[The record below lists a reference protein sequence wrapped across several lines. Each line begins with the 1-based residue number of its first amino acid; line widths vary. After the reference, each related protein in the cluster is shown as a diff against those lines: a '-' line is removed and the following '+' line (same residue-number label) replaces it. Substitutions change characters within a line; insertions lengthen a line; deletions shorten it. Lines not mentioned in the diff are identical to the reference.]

1 VKACGSVLT
10 NYCWKEDD
18 AAASLHQALQ
28 AGLSPD
34 QIYLGIDVW
43 AQNTTKL
50 AHPRVTYPEY
60 GGGGTNTGVAVAK
73 LAELGL
79 SAGIFAPAWT
89 FEHFPGHGRD
99 MEATV
104 WDGEDLPDDTDCSC
118 GDCHKR
124 HQPNKTAPITSFAK
138 GHNAGSETFFF
149 TDFSRAFGSHS
160 NEEEDILYGG
170 SPLHAQVGSQSIL
183 PLRTESLGML
193 SPLLHKIEYVGGQSK
208 LVIEARNLPA
218 SAVKKDLSSTDHS
231 WGIPLFRLD
240 MPIDGSLRLRISY
253 RDLSKRPQGVNFY
266 LKASCRATEEEA
278 RRTGYPVGYSHKLYG
293 VARYG
298 YPKVD
303 NLLDVELKID
313 NEYIP
318 ANLRLEELGFW
329 SQATNAGTG
338 IRLAEIEYICIQPVA
353 SYPIPSRPFTY
364 QGGYFQDVSSRTALP
379 GVPPHHA
386 LFDIRKE
393 SRGEGDSQHIRL
405 CWGHTSSEPVRG
417 MPYSEITGAF
427 SHFVVEVDDL
437 NLGRAYTAEHV
448 LPASLVEVLAGREV
462 AVRVHGIGF
471 DGQELAGASLL
482 VQF

>member
-1 VKACGSVLT
+1 MMVSYQNALNERNLPFVKACGSVLT
-10 NYCWKEDD
+10 NYSWKEDD

-28 AGLSPD
+28 AGLPPHH
-34 QIYLGIDVW
+34 IYFGIDVW

-104 WDGEDLPDDTDCSC
+104 WDGDNLPDNIDCSC
-118 GDCHKR
+118 GNCSKR
-124 HQPNKTAPITSFAK
+124 HQPNKAAPITSFAK
-138 GHNAGSETFFF
+138 EYKAGSETFFF
-149 TDFSRAFGSHS
+149 TDFSKALGSHS
-160 NEEEDILYGG
+160 DEEEDILYGG
-170 SPLHAQVGSQSIL
+170 APLHAQLGSQSIL
-183 PLRTESLGML
+183 PL
-193 SPLLHKIEYVGGQSK
+193 
-208 LVIEARNLPA
+208 
-218 SAVKKDLSSTDHS
+218 S

-253 RDLSKRPQGVNFY
+253 RDVSKVPQGVNFY
-266 LKASCRATEEEA
+266 LKASCRATDEEA
-278 RRTGYPVGYSHKLYG
+278 RRTGYPVGYSHKIYG
-293 VARYG
+293 LTRYN
-298 YPKVD
+298 YPVVD
-303 NLLDVELKID
+303 QLLDVELKID
-313 NEYIP
+313 AQYIP

-329 SQATNAGTG
+329 SHATNDR
-338 IRLAEIEYICIQPVA
+338 RLAEVDYICIQPMA
-353 SYPIPSRPFTY
+353 SYPIPSRSFTY
-364 QGGYFQDVSSRTALP
+364 RGGYFADVSSRNSSP
-379 GVPPHHA
+379 DVPPHHA
-386 LFDIRKE
+386 LFGIRKE
-393 SRGEGDSQHIRL
+393 ARGEGDMQHVRL
-405 CWGHTSSEPVRG
+405 CWSHTSNEPIQG

-437 NLGRAYTAEHV
+437 SLGRAYAAEQII
-448 LPASLVEVLAGREV
+448 PASLVEVLTGREV